1 MDSAPG
7 LARVI
12 IEMRN
17 EIQKLESENR
27 ALRGKLDQRPAE
39 VNSGPHA
46 CQHRMATIDRAS
58 QASLRR
64 NASAPALEGQYQDAN
79 DNIIMTVRRYSISTD
94 IRNASRRADSKGT
107 AHRDT
112 ESLHPDRLREGVRG
126 KAPAVTLN
134 LPRDESSSLTR
145 EELNNKRSLHDYVHK
160 NRTKV
165 KTVTFLLPVEDIYTA
180 QPVLNSHL
188 SNRTSYNVTLE
199 KDS

>member
-1 MDSAPG
+1 MDAARWDGPPVSTMDSAPG

-46 CQHRMATIDRAS
+46 CQHRSATEDRAS

-64 NASAPALEGQYQDAN
+64 NVSAPALEGQYQDSN
-79 DNIIMTVRRYSISTD
+79 VRRYSISTD

-107 AHRDT
+107 AQRDT
-112 ESLHPDRLREGVRG
+112 ESLIPDRLQEGVRG
-126 KAPAVTLN
+126 KTPAVTLS
-134 LPRDESSSLTR
+134 LPRDESSSLSK

-180 QPVLNSHL
+180 QPVLKSHL
-188 SNRTSYNVTLE
+188 SNWTS
-199 KDS
+199 